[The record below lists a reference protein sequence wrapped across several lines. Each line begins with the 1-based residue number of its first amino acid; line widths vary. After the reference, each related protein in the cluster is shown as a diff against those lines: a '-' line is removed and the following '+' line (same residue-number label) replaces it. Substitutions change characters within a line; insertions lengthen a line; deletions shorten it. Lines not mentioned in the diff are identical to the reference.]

1 MQVIYRRRLAPTEA
15 DRYFIYIERSY
26 LDKFSVT
33 QGTVRIRFDK
43 QEFKAKVDKQ
53 GRLFLGKFRDYVNLQ
68 QGCTVIFYKNPDGTF
83 TLEVEGK
90 KKHERNM

>member
-1 MQVIYRRRLAPTEA
+1 MKVIYRRRLAPTEA
-15 DRYFIYIERSY
+15 DRYFIYIERGY

-53 GRLFLGKFRDYVNLQ
+53 GRLFLGKFRDYINLQ
-68 QGCTVIFYKNPDGTF
+68 QGCTVTFYKNPDGS
-83 TLEVEGK
+83 LNVSIEE
-90 KKHERNM
+90 